1 MVGRVP
7 VRSVSSQAAGFPAQG
22 PVTAPGPPDT
32 GPVGHRDRLIAA
44 MAASIEA
51 QGYRDT
57 TVADVVR
64 LARTSRRNFYE
75 HFEDRDAC
83 FLALFDATNQSML
96 EQIAGAVDPDLP
108 LDEQV
113 DRAVD
118 AYISSVTGQ
127 PALYSSFVR
136 ELPGLGEAG
145 AVRGQATLE
154 RFAEM
159 LVGLVDAGRRVQPGM
174 TARPLDM
181 DTAIIIVGGL
191 RELLVISLQQRR
203 DMRGLRASVGRTIKA
218 ILTAR

>member
-1 MVGRVP
+1 
-7 VRSVSSQAAGFPAQG
+7 
-22 PVTAPGPPDT
+22 
-32 GPVGHRDRLIAA
+32 

-96 EQIAGAVDPDLP
+96 QQIAGAVDPDLP

-203 DMRGLRASVGRTIKA
+203 DMRQLRASVGRTIKA